1 MNEIKVAPRRAPPG
15 GIGPTGAEIEAKAGR
30 VVEVLGIG
38 IQVWGSEKGGQGS
51 SDGERRLEES
61 ELTLQQ

>member
-38 IQVWGSEKGGQGS
+38 IQVWGSDKGGKDHGMENGGS
-51 SDGERRLEES
+51 RILS
-61 ELTLQQ
+61 